1 MNPLKELAK
10 LLFRFHNNYYIKK
23 LGFPSFSVF
32 DPMCSRKNGFSFDFD
47 FDFFL

>member
-10 LLFRFHNNYYIKK
+10 ILFWFCNHHYIEK

-32 DPMCSRKNGFSFDFD
+32 DPMCSRKNEFSFDFD
-47 FDFFL
+47 FDFIL